1 MPRLPT
7 IAIAAFVVLFAC
19 AHADAANGEKPLL
32 AVVPFTGPQA
42 KQAEAV
48 VVRTLR
54 KKAAIVPQTTW
65 LKAARKLFAPSHSS
79 EDIAAVAEDVGAE
92 VVITGIVK
100 RDGTKWQL
108 IVSVRD
114 GKSGK
119 TRERLRYPLKAP
131 RMNAETLALLGTE
144 IGGAFDSTVNPD
156 AKPADAKSPEGKTPE
171 AKAPDGKAPEGRTP
185 EARTPEARTP
195 ATRTPDARTPEAKA
209 TARQPEVKPI
219 DDTPLT
225 ASSTEPPPPV
235 LSKSEKPPATTGR
248 PRWAPYFDIS
258 AAATLTGRSFD
269 FDPASQPKFSSGI
282 VAGIRGD
289 VTLYP
294 LAFTW
299 NKAHGVFS
307 GLGLGATVDKPFWPD
322 STSKQDPTQKF
333 ATTELR
339 AEGGLRW
346 RLILYKSLPLPQLL
360 INAGAGLHSFAL
372 SKDATGGDVGPADVN
387 YKYATFGAGMRVH
400 FAEWAYLWA
409 MFDYHIVFD
418 SGPIAD
424 LATEYGP
431 TKSFGVRVR
440 GGLDFFVYK
449 GLKLGAEGYYERFS
463 LKFDP
468 GAAMPAKVA
477 NGGTDQYFGGIIV
490 VGYVL

>member
-1 MPRLPT
+1 MPRLP
-7 IAIAAFVVLFAC
+7 AILVTVAAALAAFPAF
-19 AHADAANGEKPLL
+19 AANGEKPLL
-32 AVVPFTGPQA
+32 AVVPFQGPQA

-54 KKAAIVPQTTW
+54 KKASIVPQTTW
-65 LKAARKLFAPSHSS
+65 LKAARKLFAPSHSP
-79 EDIAAVAEDVGAE
+79 EDISAVAEDVGAE

-100 RDGTKWQL
+100 RDGRAWQL
-108 IVSVRD
+108 SVSVRE
-114 GKSGK
+114 GKTGK
-119 TRERLRYPLKAP
+119 TRERLRYALKAP
-131 RMNAETLALLGTE
+131 RMTPETLVLLGKE
-144 IGGAFDSTVNPD
+144 IGDAFDSTVAPEKKPTAD
-156 AKPADAKSPEGKTPE
+156 GSQPTVAQGKQPEAKQPEGKQPE
-171 AKAPDGKAPEGRTP
+171 ATRP
-185 EARTPEARTP
+185 EATRPE
-195 ATRTPDARTPEAKA
+195 
-209 TARQPEVKPI
+209 ARQPEAKQPDAKQPEVKQPRVATI
-219 DDTPLT
+219 DEPTPG
-225 ASSTEPPPPV
+225 ATEPPPPK
-235 LSKSEKPPATTGR
+235 LSTDGKVSTEAPAKR
-248 PRWAPYFDIS
+248 PRWAPYFDLS
-258 AAATLTGRSFD
+258 AAATITGRSFD
-269 FDPASQPKFSSGI
+269 FDPASQPKFSSGV
-282 VAGIRGD
+282 VAGVRGD

-299 NKAHGVFS
+299 NKAHGIFS

-346 RLILYKSLPLPQLL
+346 RIVLSKAIPRPQLL
-360 INAGAGLHSFAL
+360 VNAGAGLHSFAL
-372 SKDATGGDVGPADVN
+372 SKDPTGADVGPADVS
-387 YKYATFGAGMRVH
+387 YKYATFGAGMRIH

-418 SGPIAD
+418 NGPIAD
-424 LATEYGP
+424 VVTEYGP
-431 TKSFGVRVR
+431 TNSFGIRVR

-463 LKFDP
+463 LKFVP
-468 GAAMPAKVA
+468 GSATPAKVA